1 MAEAS
6 AGCSS
11 RRARGWR
18 ATRGCAALA
27 WETAPDNE
35 PAQHLYDATGAERST
50 WFAYRLPL
58 S

>member
-18 ATRGCAALA
+18 DRGCAALA

-35 PAQHLYDATGAERST
+35 LAQHLYDATGAERST
-50 WFAYRLPL
+50 WFAYRLSL